1 MLNRCR
7 GALLRSSAGASLR
20 FRCASTQALRA
31 NKFVLRGATAAAAA
45 AGGAAIAAS
54 AAVALCEP
62 APAVP
67 KFVLGGNRYDQ
78 STFQGR
84 LTHIQELID
93 MRTLLITD
101 EEVAAAQ
108 ALLAKCEKLGRNPD
122 GVSDAELWEAQRKVN
137 AVIHGPTGEKMNI
150 FGRMSMFVPANV
162 PIAAGLLMSKS
173 TAATLF
179 WQWFNQTYNVFNN
192 YVNRAGPT
200 VEMGPLLQSY
210 ALAVTSACGIGAFVL
225 PKLLQT
231 FPALLVLGPAVP
243 YLAVITAGSCNVGF
257 TRMDEIQSGI
267 DVADADG
274 NKLGRSIKA
283 GQVAVFKTVTTRSM
297 FLPIFPLLIPP
308 MVMKG
313 VLATGAVVAGG
324 GAAIAIE
331 LVTITACMSIGLPAA
346 LALQPLQMELDVSSL
361 EPQFQSMKDKS
372 GQPIKYV
379 YASKGM

>member
-1 MLNRCR
+1 M
-7 GALLRSSAGASLR
+7 
-20 FRCASTQALRA
+20 
-31 NKFVLRGATAAAAA
+31 
-45 AGGAAIAAS
+45 
-54 AAVALCEP
+54 
-62 APAVP
+62 P

-297 FLPIFPLLIPP
+297 FLPIFPLLIPTV
-308 MVMKG
+308 VMKA

-331 LVTITACMSIGLPAA
+331 LATITACMSIGLPAA

>member
-1 MLNRCR
+1 MLHRC
-7 GALLRSSAGASLR
+7 GALLRTHARSGASMRL
-20 FRCASTQALRA
+20 RCASTFHSNPR
-31 NKFVLRGATAAAAA
+31 VLRGAATIAA
-45 AGGAAIAAS
+45 AGGATIAAAT
-54 AAVALCEP
+54 AAVTLCEP

-84 LTHIQELID
+84 LTHIQELTD

-108 ALLAKCEKLGRNPD
+108 ALLAQYEKLGRNPD
-122 GVSDAELWEAQRKVN
+122 GVSDEQLWDAQRKVN

-179 WQWFNQTYNVFNN
+179 WQWWNQTYNVFNN

-200 VEMGPLLQSY
+200 VEMVPLLQSY

-225 PKLLQT
+225 PKLMQT
-231 FPALLVLGPAVP
+231 FPALQLLGPAVP

-283 GQVAVFKTVTTRSM
+283 GQVAVFKTVTSRSM

-308 MVMKG
+308 VVMKA

-361 EPQFQSMKDKS
+361 EPEFQSMKDKS
-372 GQPIKYV
+372 GQPIKFV

>member
-1 MLNRCR
+1 MISRF
-7 GALLRSSAGASLR
+7 GALLRANVQRPLSRCGSTIRASP
-20 FRCASTQALRA
+20 RA
-31 NKFVLRGATAAAAA
+31 IAA
-45 AGGAAIAAS
+45 AGCG
-54 AAVALCEP
+54 AAVAAASTAVAMCEASP
-62 APAVP
+62 ATP

-78 STFQGR
+78 TSFQGR

-101 EEVAAAQ
+101 DEVAAAQ
-108 ALLAKCEKLGRNPD
+108 ALLAQYEKLGGSPD
-122 GVSDAELWEAQRKVN
+122 GVSDEALWDAQRKVN

-179 WQWFNQTYNVFNN
+179 WQWWNQTYNVFNN

-200 VEMGPLLQSY
+200 VEMVPLLQSY
-210 ALAVTSACGIGAFVL
+210 ALAVTSACGIGAFLL
-225 PKLLQT
+225 PRLLAT
-231 FPALLVLGPAVP
+231 FPALQALGPAVP
-243 YLAVITAGSCNVGF
+243 YLAVISAGSCNVGF
-257 TRMDEIQSGI
+257 TRMDEIQQGI

-274 NKLGRSIKA
+274 NKLGRSIAA
-283 GQVAVFKTVTTRSM
+283 GKIAVFKTVTSRSM

-308 MVMKG
+308 VVMRG
-313 VLATGAVVAGG
+313 VLATGVVVAGG

-331 LVTITACMSIGLPAA
+331 LATITLCMSVGLPAA

-361 EPQFQSMKDKS
+361 EAEFQSLTGKDGK
-372 GQPIKYV
+372 PITHV